1 MADLVKVQAAAKA
14 RGLSTPFLNKQI
26 ARGDV
31 PHHRAGRAVRFDI
44 DELKDWMKRQ
54 AESKEAYQ
62 CSPAMP
68 DVVAIQVITSRSQ
81 VSSTKATR
89 TVSPIQHGTSS
100 EHQPR
105 FERSMRTT
113 PSCDRC
119 RPVPVWRANKR
130 PFCRMMWEGL
140 NRFRSSDTHPKQ
152 GEPCPGP
159 PTHRLT
165 KTDRPLRPYSH
176 IP

>member
-1 MADLVKVQAAAKA
+1 MADLVTVQAAAKA
-14 RGLSTPFLNKQI
+14 LGLSASFLNKQV
-26 ARGDV
+26 AREDV
-31 PHHRAGRAVRFDI
+31 PHHRAGRAVRFDS

-100 EHQPR
+100 EHQRR

-119 RPVPVWRANKR
+119 RPVPVWRANTR
-130 PFCRMMWEGL
+130 PFCRMMW
-140 NRFRSSDTHPKQ
+140 
-152 GEPCPGP
+152 
-159 PTHRLT
+159 
-165 KTDRPLRPYSH
+165 
-176 IP
+176 